1 MQILMKQLA
10 ATLSRQR
17 GIQYEFGPEFKE
29 YSEKKAAG
37 TLGESHLKP
46 LSEVFTEEQLSSI
59 PVDNKAG
66 ENYFEHLSQQLKSIL
81 STCPNSSKVKVV
93 PLLLPLVTD

>member
-1 MQILMKQLA
+1 MRALMKQLA

-17 GIQYEFGPEFKE
+17 GIQYEFGPEFQE
-29 YSEKKAAG
+29 YSEKEAAG

-46 LSEVFTEEQLSSI
+46 LFEIFTEEQLRSI

-66 ENYFEHLSQQLKSIL
+66 ENYFGHMSEQLR
-81 STCPNSSKVKVV
+81 SKGGS
-93 PLLLPLVTD
+93 VTDLCSSQVWI

>member
-1 MQILMKQLA
+1 MKQLA

-37 TLGESHLKP
+37 TLSESHLKP
-46 LSEVFTEEQLSSI
+46 LSELFIEEQLRSI

-66 ENYFEHLSQQLKSIL
+66 ENYFEHMAKQL
-81 STCPNSSKVKVV
+81 
-93 PLLLPLVTD
+93 